1 MAQWLGVGTGK
12 DGTIPSSGTYG
23 GTNLA
28 CTGSA
33 SSTTLSYSGSFT
45 AGDLVLIHQFKGSG
59 VGQWELNQIVSA
71 NTVVIPLSYTY
82 TTGAQVIEVREYTG
96 GTLSGTLTCNAWD
109 GSVGGILPVMWNGL
123 LSGSGLL
130 SAAEKGFRG
139 GQSVNSTQAPTPGV
153 HGYSG
158 EGSNNNST
166 QGERDPSGTNAGGAG
181 LRNGLDSAGGGA
193 GGGNASAGTNG
204 TNGQGLGGVAGESS
218 GQADL
223 VLAIPG
229 GAGGSGGGEQNA
241 TSSSFASGV
250 GGRGGGLVF
259 LFGAGWTN
267 TLQVSANGAVGGD
280 CTQGTGVDSG
290 GAGGGGAAGCILGK
304 ILSAD
309 VGTNL
314 FTALGGNGGVAV
326 GAGGNGGAGS
336 NGRIR
341 IELCSSL
348 TGTTNP
354 TASTSIGGHTY
365 CQSDFAGMV

>member
-28 CTGSA
+28 CTGTA

-45 AGDLVLIHQFKGSG
+45 AGDLVLIHQTKGSG

-71 NTVVIPLSYTY
+71 NTVLIPLSYTY
-82 TTGAQVIEVREYTG
+82 ATGAQVIEVKEYTG

-109 GSVGGILPVMWNGL
+109 GTTGLLLPIMWNGL

-130 SAAEKGFRG
+130 SAAEKGLRG
-139 GQSVNSTQAPTPGV
+139 GQSVNSTQSPTPGV

-158 EGSNNNST
+158 EGTNSNST
-166 QGERDPSGTNAGGAG
+166 QGEEDPSGTNAGGAG
-181 LRNGLDSAGGGA
+181 MRAGLDSAGGG
-193 GGGNASAGTNG
+193 GGGGHASAGTEG
-204 TNGQGLGGVAGESS
+204 QDGQGEGGNGGETS

-223 VLAIPG
+223 ALATPG
-229 GAGGSGGGEQNA
+229 GGGGSGGGEQNA

-259 LFGAGWTN
+259 LFGVGWTN
-267 TLQVSANGAVGGD
+267 TLNVSVNGAVGGD

-290 GAGGGGAAGCILGK
+290 GGGGGGAAGSILGK

-314 FTALGGNGGVAV
+314 FTALGGAGGTAV
-326 GAGGNGGAGS
+326 GAGGDGGAGA

-341 IELCSSL
+341 LELCSSL
-348 TGTTNP
+348 TGSTNP